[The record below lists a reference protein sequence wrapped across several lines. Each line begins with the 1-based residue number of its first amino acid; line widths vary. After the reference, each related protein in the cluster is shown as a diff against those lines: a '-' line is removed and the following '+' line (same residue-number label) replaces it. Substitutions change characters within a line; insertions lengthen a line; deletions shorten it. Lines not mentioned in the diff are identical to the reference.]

1 MAREILYIRN
11 YVSHHLPG
19 NVMNKKLTE
28 LCTVKMI
35 IARRKIQLVR
45 VKTRNEKMYCLSDR
59 FGT

>member
-1 MAREILYIRN
+1 
-11 YVSHHLPG
+11 
-19 NVMNKKLTE
+19 MNKKLTE
-28 LCTVKMI
+28 LCTVEMI